1 MWDGACPQ
9 WQCLSQHIS
18 DWASAIGGKPPP
30 TLDLLQYW
38 GGVYL
43 ERKRIPSSSP
53 RKVSGYI

>member
-1 MWDGACPQ
+1 MWEVASPLPH
-9 WQCLSQHIS
+9 WIS
-18 DWASAIGGKPPP
+18 YSIR
-30 TLDLLQYW
+30 

>member
-1 MWDGACPQ
+1 MWEGACPR

-18 DWASAIGGKPPP
+18 DWASAIGRKPLP
-30 TLDLLQYW
+30 LWISYSIR